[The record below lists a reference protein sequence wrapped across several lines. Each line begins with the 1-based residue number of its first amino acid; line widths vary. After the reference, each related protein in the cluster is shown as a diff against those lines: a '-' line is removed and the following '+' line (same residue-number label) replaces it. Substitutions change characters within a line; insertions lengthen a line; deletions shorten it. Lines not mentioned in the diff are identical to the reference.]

1 MLFYI
6 EKCETMEKLIELLLE
21 CKPQVHYLDKPKG
34 VYDKKYGIGWYKRE
48 WDIGWWFSEEVIIS
62 KKFWFIQRLVEN
74 DKIDLEKV
82 YEKIWKPQII
92 MYEEWSKEEEL
103 CEIIWVNERDYY
115 EDIIMLLSISDT
127 PIEDLISYLK

>member
-1 MLFYI
+1 
-6 EKCETMEKLIELLLE
+6 MEKLIELLNEFEKEKEYNKAEWKVSENNQL
-21 CKPQVHYLDKPKG
+21 HYKYVVSDTPNWEWFS
-34 VYDKKYGIGWYKRE
+34 KKYLSRDVSKAYL
-48 WDIGWWFSEEVIIS
+48 IS
-62 KKFWFIQRLVEN
+62 YECGFIKWLVEN
-74 DKIDLEKV
+74 DKIDLAKV

-127 PIEDLISYLK
+127 PIEDLLLYLK